1 VMQWKQLLAGLE
13 ENPGRIDLASG
24 VICLCRTI
32 QNPVEQAG
40 LLTACSALILKA
52 QPLVALQM
60 LRLALILAPRHPLA
74 LTYARDIFKRRGRWA
89 AEQRVTELLAT
100 LTHATAVSPP
110 PDAVSNMTTQTR
122 ANQMG
127 GGAAHDTV
135 ESPMVAQPFTP
146 LQNGRSGIAAD
157 LFADEPIRFDPEEF
171 NPPPFQPEPEHHDQ
185 SPNVSFD
192 TKPFE
197 VERFEPLEVD
207 PQRFEQPQKGR
218 VSFDIA
224 PVEASKIDTSSIE
237 NVTFEID
244 LSQVVEASVDDKQR
258 RAPDAVPPE
267 LKLSMI
273 DRQEEVNFF
282 AEFLKRCDFDSDW
295 LKFSTGFTNNVAGL
309 VAFVNLLFTMR
320 VVDEQDRSKAT
331 ITLYRMIKESENH
344 TDAES
349 LFERLF
355 MQRSARGDD

>member
-1 VMQWKQLLAGLE
+1 MGTVMQWKQLLAGLE

-171 NPPPFQPEPEHHDQ
+171 NPLHFNLNLSIMTNRQMSLLIQ
-185 SPNVSFD
+185 SPLRLRGSN
-192 TKPFE
+192 
-197 VERFEPLEVD
+197 
-207 PQRFEQPQKGR
+207 
-218 VSFDIA
+218 
-224 PVEASKIDTSSIE
+224 
-237 NVTFEID
+237 
-244 LSQVVEASVDDKQR
+244 LSR
-258 RAPDAVPPE
+258 
-267 LKLSMI
+267 LTL
-273 DRQEEVNFF
+273 NG
-282 AEFLKRCDFDSDW
+282 L
-295 LKFSTGFTNNVAGL
+295 NNL
-309 VAFVNLLFTMR
+309 RR
-320 VVDEQDRSKAT
+320 VVFRLILLPLKHLKSIHHPSKTLHLRS
-331 ITLYRMIKESENH
+331 I
-344 TDAES
+344 
-349 LFERLF
+349 
-355 MQRSARGDD
+355 